1 MKIVDC
7 IQGSPEW
14 HAARC
19 GRVTASRV
27 ADIMRKIKSGGVS
40 ASRNTY
46 MGELVA
52 ERLSGMVSDGFK
64 SKAMEWG
71 SETEDQG
78 RDFYSF
84 MKNVDPVKVGL
95 VIHPTIEMAAASPDS
110 LIGDDGLLEL
120 KCPNSATHIASLKG
134 APINPDYMTQMQ
146 WQMACTGRQW
156 CDHVSFDPRMPAD
169 MQLLVRRVPRDGVRI
184 VELEREVV
192 RFLSEVDESIAELV
206 ALYRKSEAA

>member
-95 VIHPTIEMAAASPDS
+95 VIHPTIELAAASPDS
-110 LIGDDGLLEL
+110 L
-120 KCPNSATHIASLKG
+120 T
-134 APINPDYMTQMQ
+134 T
-146 WQMACTGRQW
+146 AC
-156 CDHVSFDPRMPAD
+156 SN
-169 MQLLVRRVPRDGVRI
+169 
-184 VELEREVV
+184 
-192 RFLSEVDESIAELV
+192 
-206 ALYRKSEAA
+206 